1 MGAQLILGARKRVD
15 IEGVRKQTE
24 GTFTAVK
31 EKHILKEE
39 WWVISEMNDNFKREL
54 RKYH

>member
-1 MGAQLILGARKRVD
+1 LGAQLILGARKRVD
-15 IEGVRKQTE
+15 IEGERKQTE

-39 WWVISEMNDNFKREL
+39 
-54 RKYH
+54 